1 MWVSARLDAMKK
13 LLMIWALASLAACG
27 DPVEDTGPLDA
38 HSDASVTPSGVAD
51 GAAVEPVGALDAV
64 SPDDTI
70 DRATPQPEEGL
81 PDADPGM
88 ANPEDT
94 SDLVDVGS
102 ETSPPDVVEESD
114 TSIAGDDIGGGPE
127 VETPNTVG
135 GGLLLFELASS
146 MLNQAG
152 AGARFTPPEE
162 GPEGDQEVYGACTV
176 TPADPDGPEAAPL
189 FGYDA
194 GDITV
199 GGTTPSVT
207 LVAVD
212 EGDAGTGYA
221 SGLAEDLESLLP
233 AGGSLLNISAQG
245 GADIPA
251 FSMYLQVPEPV
262 TVAAP
267 ETGLFASVSTASPL
281 EVTWNQGTGEMVLVT
296 FTPLSATFQP
306 IAGDGL
312 VCQQDDDLG
321 SLSVPVA
328 ALQAMKTSGVS
339 KVAIG
344 VTRMRTSTANVGPW
358 VVPAAVTRSSGG
370 LLSLD

>member
-1 MWVSARLDAMKK
+1 MKK
-13 LLMIWALASLAACG
+13 LLMIWVLASLVACG
-27 DPVEDTGPLDA
+27 DPVEDTGLLDA
-38 HSDASVTPSGVAD
+38 HSDASVTSRGTPDG
-51 GAAVEPVGALDAV
+51 GAAEPVGTLDAA
-64 SPDDTI
+64 SPDDTT
-70 DRATPQPEEGL
+70 DRAAPETAEGL
-81 PDADPGM
+81 PDADPGT

-94 SDLVDVGS
+94 SDLVDAGLES
-102 ETSPPDVVEESD
+102 SPPDVAAEVD
-114 TSIAGDDIGGGPE
+114 TSIAVDGNGDGPE
-127 VETPNTVG
+127 GEDQNTVG

-152 AGARFTPPEE
+152 AGARFTLPEE
-162 GPEGDQEVYGACTV
+162 GPVGDQEVYGTCTV
-176 TPADPDGPEAAPL
+176 TPADPDGPEASPV

-199 GGTTPSVT
+199 GGTTPAVT

-212 EGDAGTGYA
+212 EGDAGTGYV

-251 FSMYLQVPEPV
+251 FSMYLQVPEQV
-262 TVAAP
+262 TVTTP

-344 VTRMRTSTANVGPW
+344 VTRMRTSTANAGSW